1 MEWFVFKKF
10 FHIPKTSGI
19 FEKKKVSLLSVL
31 DTAWIAVIKSYQG
44 RKAET

>member
-31 DTAWIAVIKSYQG
+31 DTAWIAVIQELSRKKS
-44 RKAET
+44 